1 MTAAPLWQVSVVAEA
16 AHEQLVTECL
26 ARVFSE
32 SVSSYIDLERGQVR
46 VSVYCPVKPARELVG
61 RLKRDL
67 SRQSAGDR
75 AWGLRV
81 EVRYLKPRDWANAW
95 KLHFKPISIGRSLLV
110 KPSWSKRQP
119 GAGQSV
125 VVLDPGLS
133 FGTGQHPTT
142 RYCLE
147 RIATLRPGGES
158 KSFLDVG
165 TGSGILAIA
174 ARKLGYRPVDAMD
187 HDAVAVRIAHS
198 NARRNRVQVRI
209 WRGEV
214 ARLRRRRRAG
224 YDVVC
229 ANLTSGLLIGC
240 AGELTAQVGLNGC
253 LVLAGVLRVEFG
265 RVRAAYEGMNW
276 RLAGTQA
283 VGEWQSGLFV
293 SI

>member
-1 MTAAPLWQVSVVAEA
+1 MSAAPLWQVSVIAEA
-16 AHEQLVTECL
+16 AHEQLAADCM
-26 ARVFSE
+26 AQVFAE
-32 SVSSYIDLERGQVR
+32 SVSSYSDFERGRVL
-46 VSVYCPVKPARELVG
+46 VSVYCAAKPGRELVG
-61 RLKRDL
+61 RIERAL
-67 SRQSAGDR
+67 SHASEGDR
-75 AWGLRV
+75 GRTPRV
-81 EVRYLKPRDWANAW
+81 EVRYLRPRDWANAW
-95 KLHFKPISIGRSLLV
+95 KRHFKPISIGRSLLV

-119 GAGQSV
+119 RAGQAV

-147 RIATLRPGGES
+147 RIAALRPARES

-174 ARKLGYRPVDAMD
+174 ARKLGYHPVDAVD
-187 HDAVAVRIAHS
+187 HDAVAVRIANS
-198 NARRNRVQVRI
+198 NARRNRVEMRI

-214 ARLRRRRRAG
+214 ARLRRGRRAG

-229 ANLTSGLLIGC
+229 ANLTSDLLIGC
-240 AGELTAQVGLNGC
+240 AGELTARVGLNGS

-276 RLAGTQA
+276 RLAGTKA
-283 VGEWQSGLFV
+283 VREWQSGVFV